1 MSSSSRKGR
10 NRVGNPDSTASR
22 DTGSSVLTSRGLRE
36 PSSAG
41 SAISYE
47 TSASSVQDLPPLQTK
62 GIQNDFDQLEP
73 LMEDDPQS
81 FDLVAPAYQQTTN
94 VYSLEK
100 RSEQML
106 SKEHLTV
113 IFADPRLLSKFT
125 SFLSAHRPSSV
136 PILAYYLD
144 ALKALKAIKYANAIV
159 EALEPINGR
168 NFTEYHAPATV
179 NAVLEDQVNK
189 AFEAMVQ
196 DDLPAYIAYIWTQV
210 VRVIIRQRITGN
222 LAPHLQFH
230 RTTQYGMSYSIGRNC
245 RFLQGPRTNL
255 HSVSRLAECVVAGE
269 EHCEVFVNY
278 RRDGSPFMN
287 LLMTSPL
294 LDSLGTIRYFLGA
307 QVDVSGL
314 LKDCRDLE
322 ALQRLVAKEEGA
334 EFDTEE
340 EKKDEFQ
347 ELSEIFNVSELST
360 VRRYGGRMHGE
371 QVEGSDPRAGVQH
384 RPRLLLKDSIPD
396 LTAKTSNFGGA
407 KASGKLEGICQ
418 NVSTFSSPQRLSKV
432 STYANQYLLVRPYPS
447 LRVLSTSPSL
457 RFHGTLQSSFMN
469 RIGGPSRVRDELTA
483 AFSEGRGV
491 TVKVRWTS
499 HTDDE
504 GRSRWIYCTPLVG
517 HSGSKLTSVQKE
529 ALIEHANKLTDTGL
543 PSTPQMVRDIAEEIA
558 RTQIVSHWVAR
569 FCQRHRRRLFS
580 VYLRTIDHERKV
592 ADSS

>member
-1 MSSSSRKGR
+1 TSPAVEHAPPGGIGETSRYGSLGRLLTIRAMSSSSRKGR

-222 LAPHLQFH
+222 LAPHL
-230 RTTQYGMSYSIGRNC
+230 REASEE
-245 RFLQGPRTNL
+245 
-255 HSVSRLAECVVAGE
+255 LAE
-269 EHCEVFVNY
+269 VFCLTS

-517 HSGSKLTSVQKE
+517 HSGSVGVWIVVVVDKE
-529 ALIEHANKLTDTGL
+529 
-543 PSTPQMVRDIAEEIA
+543 
-558 RTQIVSHWVAR
+558 
-569 FCQRHRRRLFS
+569 
-580 VYLRTIDHERKV
+580 
-592 ADSS
+592 

>member
-1 MSSSSRKGR
+1 
-10 NRVGNPDSTASR
+10 
-22 DTGSSVLTSRGLRE
+22 
-36 PSSAG
+36 
-41 SAISYE
+41 
-47 TSASSVQDLPPLQTK
+47 
-62 GIQNDFDQLEP
+62 
-73 LMEDDPQS
+73 
-81 FDLVAPAYQQTTN
+81 
-94 VYSLEK
+94 
-100 RSEQML
+100 
-106 SKEHLTV
+106 
-113 IFADPRLLSKFT
+113 
-125 SFLSAHRPSSV
+125 
-136 PILAYYLD
+136 
-144 ALKALKAIKYANAIV
+144 
-159 EALEPINGR
+159 
-168 NFTEYHAPATV
+168 
-179 NAVLEDQVNK
+179 
-189 AFEAMVQ
+189 
-196 DDLPAYIAYIWTQV
+196 
-210 VRVIIRQRITGN
+210 
-222 LAPHLQFH
+222 
-230 RTTQYGMSYSIGRNC
+230 
-245 RFLQGPRTNL
+245 
-255 HSVSRLAECVVAGE
+255 
-269 EHCEVFVNY
+269 

-517 HSGSKLTSVQKE
+517 HSGSPPRRFDQAPPVAQVSGGKGYGVNSPKGQGCKLTSVQKE

>member
-1 MSSSSRKGR
+1 
-10 NRVGNPDSTASR
+10 
-22 DTGSSVLTSRGLRE
+22 
-36 PSSAG
+36 
-41 SAISYE
+41 
-47 TSASSVQDLPPLQTK
+47 
-62 GIQNDFDQLEP
+62 
-73 LMEDDPQS
+73 
-81 FDLVAPAYQQTTN
+81 
-94 VYSLEK
+94 
-100 RSEQML
+100 
-106 SKEHLTV
+106 
-113 IFADPRLLSKFT
+113 
-125 SFLSAHRPSSV
+125 
-136 PILAYYLD
+136 
-144 ALKALKAIKYANAIV
+144 
-159 EALEPINGR
+159 
-168 NFTEYHAPATV
+168 
-179 NAVLEDQVNK
+179 
-189 AFEAMVQ
+189 
-196 DDLPAYIAYIWTQV
+196 
-210 VRVIIRQRITGN
+210 
-222 LAPHLQFH
+222 
-230 RTTQYGMSYSIGRNC
+230 
-245 RFLQGPRTNL
+245 
-255 HSVSRLAECVVAGE
+255 
-269 EHCEVFVNY
+269 
-278 RRDGSPFMN
+278 MN

-418 NVSTFSSPQRLSKV
+418 N
-432 STYANQYLLVRPYPS
+432 YLLVRPYPS

-517 HSGSKLTSVQKE
+517 HSGS
-529 ALIEHANKLTDTGL
+529 
-543 PSTPQMVRDIAEEIA
+543 
-558 RTQIVSHWVAR
+558 
-569 FCQRHRRRLFS
+569 
-580 VYLRTIDHERKV
+580 
-592 ADSS
+592 

>member
-1 MSSSSRKGR
+1 RYGSLGRLLTIRAMSSSSRKGR

-210 VRVIIRQRITGN
+210 
-222 LAPHLQFH
+222 
-230 RTTQYGMSYSIGRNC
+230 
-245 RFLQGPRTNL
+245 
-255 HSVSRLAECVVAGE
+255 
-269 EHCEVFVNY
+269 
-278 RRDGSPFMN
+278 
-287 LLMTSPL
+287 
-294 LDSLGTIRYFLGA
+294 
-307 QVDVSGL
+307 
-314 LKDCRDLE
+314 
-322 ALQRLVAKEEGA
+322 
-334 EFDTEE
+334 
-340 EKKDEFQ
+340 
-347 ELSEIFNVSELST
+347 
-360 VRRYGGRMHGE
+360 
-371 QVEGSDPRAGVQH
+371 
-384 RPRLLLKDSIPD
+384 
-396 LTAKTSNFGGA
+396 
-407 KASGKLEGICQ
+407 
-418 NVSTFSSPQRLSKV
+418 
-432 STYANQYLLVRPYPS
+432 
-447 LRVLSTSPSL
+447 
-457 RFHGTLQSSFMN
+457 
-469 RIGGPSRVRDELTA
+469 
-483 AFSEGRGV
+483 
-491 TVKVRWTS
+491 
-499 HTDDE
+499 
-504 GRSRWIYCTPLVG
+504 
-517 HSGSKLTSVQKE
+517 
-529 ALIEHANKLTDTGL
+529 
-543 PSTPQMVRDIAEEIA
+543 
-558 RTQIVSHWVAR
+558 
-569 FCQRHRRRLFS
+569 
-580 VYLRTIDHERKV
+580 
-592 ADSS
+592 